1 MKKPNVTKMWNDLKF
16 VIGKHSPEILTGIG
30 IAGMITTTVL
40 AVRATPKALELI
52 EDEKRRQNREIAK
65 EAARDGQ
72 DCCPQITKLKPVEVI
87 KVAWKPYIPAAV
99 TGVVSTGCL
108 IGASSVNARRN
119 AALAAAYNLSQT
131 ALTEYKDKVVEV
143 IGEKKERT
151 IRDKIAQEKVEKNP
165 VSKSEVIITGRGDV
179 LFLEPVSMRYF
190 TSDLENIRR
199 IVNDINERLTTG
211 MEEYIS
217 LSDFYDEIGLSH
229 TITSD
234 DMGWNLGKD
243 GLLKIDYPATKT
255 DDGKPCLMLDYHVM
269 PRYDYHKLM

>member
-1 MKKPNVTKMWNDLKF
+1 MKKPNVTKMWKDLKF

-40 AVRATPKALELI
+40 AVTATPKALELI
-52 EDEKRRQNREIAK
+52 EREKRRQNREIVNKAS
-65 EAARDGQ
+65 RDGQ
-72 DCCPQITKLKPVEVI
+72 DCCPQITKLKPVEVV

-99 TGVVSTGCL
+99 TGVASVGCL

-131 ALTEYKDKVVEV
+131 ALTEYKDKVVET
-143 IGEKKERT
+143 IGEKKEK
-151 IRDKIAQEKVEKNP
+151 IIKEKIAQDKVDKKP
-165 VSKSEVIITGRGDV
+165 ASTSEVIITGGGDV

-190 TSDLENIRR
+190 KSDIERIRR
-199 IVNDINERLTTG
+199 IVNDLNERLTLG

-217 LSDFYDEIGLSH
+217 LSEFYDEIGLSH
-229 TITSD
+229 TATSD
-234 DMGWNLGKD
+234 DMGWNLGRD
-243 GLLKIDYPATKT
+243 GQIKIELPATKT
-255 DDGKPCLMLDYHVM
+255 DKGEPCLMLDYYVM

>member
-1 MKKPNVTKMWNDLKF
+1 MKKPNVTKMWKDLKF
-16 VIGKHSPEILTGIG
+16 VLGKHSPEILTGIG
-30 IAGMITTTVL
+30 IAGMISTTVL
-40 AVRATPKALELI
+40 AVIATPKALELI
-52 EDEKRRQNREIAK
+52 EKEKRRQNHEIVNKAR
-65 EAARDGQ
+65 RDGQ
-72 DCCPQITKLKPVEVI
+72 DNCPQITKLKPVEVV

-131 ALTEYKDKVVEV
+131 ALTEYKDKVVET
-143 IGEKKERT
+143 IGEKKEKT
-151 IRDKIAQEKVEKNP
+151 IREKLAQDKVEKNP
-165 VSKSEVIITGRGDV
+165 VSKREVILTGNGDV

-199 IVNDINERLTTG
+199 IVNDINERLTCG

-229 TITSD
+229 TSTSD
-234 DMGWNLGKD
+234 DMGWNLGRD
-243 GLLKIDYPATKT
+243 GQLKIDYPATKT
-255 DDGKPCLMLDYHVM
+255 EDGKPCLMLDYRVM